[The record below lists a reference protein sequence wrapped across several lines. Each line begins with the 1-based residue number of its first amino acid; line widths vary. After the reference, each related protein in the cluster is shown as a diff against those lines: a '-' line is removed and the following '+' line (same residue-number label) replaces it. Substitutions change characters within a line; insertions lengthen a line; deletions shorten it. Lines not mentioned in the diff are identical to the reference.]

1 MSIIIDLPGSKILNK
16 CMQSPGSVRGQMRL
30 MCSNFIIGE
39 EFLEPLKV
47 DRIVL
52 WSDKETSGLEI
63 IFLAICP
70 MKYTIYKETQCLN
83 YYSVKFLSGDK
94 HMIKNRSVD
103 SWF

>member
-94 HMIKNRSVD
+94 HMIKDRSVD